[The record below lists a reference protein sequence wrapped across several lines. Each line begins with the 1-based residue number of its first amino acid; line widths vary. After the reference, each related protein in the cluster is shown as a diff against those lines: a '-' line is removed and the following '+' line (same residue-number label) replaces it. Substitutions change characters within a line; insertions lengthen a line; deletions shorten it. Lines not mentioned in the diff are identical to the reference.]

1 LTIGKLTVGNVQRFD
16 IVDDNRYSQACQL
29 PMVNCQLFFLHF
41 GAQLSTFNFPSIDV
55 QPTLSTM
62 IKITEKSID
71 VQKVIDTAS
80 SLGAGAVNVFIG
92 TVRSNANGKNVVWLE
107 YEAYET
113 MAVAEIRKIIDE
125 ASHRWPL
132 LGWAVSHRIG
142 TLKPGEV
149 SVVVAVSSPHRRE
162 SFEACQ
168 FIIDTLKANAPIWKK
183 EVFEDGEEWVS
194 ARPAAVA
201 G

>member
-1 LTIGKLTVGNVQRFD
+1 MRLRSYLLLVGGNTLFSFVILRYLLTFIL
-16 IVDDNRYSQACQL
+16 S
-29 PMVNCQLFFLHF
+29 LHF
-41 GAQLSTFNFPSIDV
+41 IV
-55 QPTLSTM
+55 QPQPFQIM

-71 VQKVIDTAS
+71 VQKIIDTVS
-80 SLGAGAVNVFIG
+80 SLSAGALNVFIG
-92 TVRSNANGKNVVWLE
+92 TVRNNANGKNVLWLE

-113 MAVAEIRKIIDE
+113 MAVSQIRKIIDE

-149 SVVVAVSSPHRRE
+149 SVVVAVSTPHRKD

-168 FIIDTLKANAPIWKK
+168 FIIDAVKEIAPIWKK
-183 EVFEDGEEWVS
+183 EVFEDGEEWIS
-194 ARPAAVA
+194 ARPEMAFKA
-201 G
+201 

>member
-1 LTIGKLTVGNVQRFD
+1 
-16 IVDDNRYSQACQL
+16 
-29 PMVNCQLFFLHF
+29 
-41 GAQLSTFNFPSIDV
+41 
-55 QPTLSTM
+55 M
-62 IKITEKSID
+62 IKITEKAID

-80 SLGAGAVNVFIG
+80 SLGAGAVNVFVG
-92 TVRSNANGKNVVWLE
+92 TVRNNAHGKNVVWLE

-113 MAVAEIRKIIDE
+113 MAVAEIRKIIDD

-142 TLKPGEV
+142 TLRPGEV
-149 SVVVAVSSPHRRE
+149 AVAVAVSTPHRRD

-168 FIIDTLKANAPIWKK
+168 YVMDTLKEKAPIWKK

-194 ARPAAVA
+194 ARPELAARV
-201 G
+201 